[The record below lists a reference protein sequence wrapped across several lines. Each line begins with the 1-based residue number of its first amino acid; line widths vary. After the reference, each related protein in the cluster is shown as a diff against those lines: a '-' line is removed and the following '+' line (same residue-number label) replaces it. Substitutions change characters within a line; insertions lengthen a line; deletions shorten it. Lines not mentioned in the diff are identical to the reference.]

1 MNAAQRPV
9 LHFACPGAIG
19 QPTGGYRYDAAILGG
34 LAAAGRRVVLHELAG
49 RFPDADEAARAAAR
63 DCLAAARG
71 AVLAIDGLALPG
83 FEGLLPAPGV
93 AAVVALV
100 HHPLALE
107 TGLDPHQRRR
117 FATLE
122 PRLVRACAGVIVTS
136 PATLPAIRDMGVDAA
151 RIRVVTPAVERGAP
165 PPPRRRRGA
174 ARLLSVASLTPR
186 KGHRVLL
193 AALARLRDLAWRLDL
208 VGPRHY
214 DRREAG
220 RVATA
225 IAARGL
231 RGRVR
236 LAGAVDTA
244 RVAAAYRAAD
254 LFVLPSWHEGYG
266 MAFAEAI
273 AAALPVVGARAGAV
287 PTTVPTRAGILVRP
301 GDPAALARVLRRL
314 IADAPARC
322 RLSRGARD
330 HARALPGWD
339 GQARRFGAAID
350 ALAAP

>member
-9 LHFACPGAIG
+9 VHFACPGAIG

-34 LAAAGRRVVLHELAG
+34 LASAGRRVVLHELAG
-49 RFPDADEAARAAAR
+49 RFPEADDTARAAAR

-107 TGLDPHQRRR
+107 TGIDARLRRR
-117 FATLE
+117 FAVLE
-122 PRLVRACAGVIVTS
+122 PRLIRACAGVVVTS
-136 PATLPAIRDMGVDAA
+136 PATVPAIRAMGVDPA
-151 RIRVVTPAVERGAP
+151 RIRVVTPAVEPGP
-165 PPPRRRRGA
+165 PPPLRRRRVA
-174 ARLLSVASLTPR
+174 RRLLCVASLTPR
-186 KGHRVLL
+186 KGLRVRL
-193 AALARLRDLAWRLDL
+193 AARGRRRGRAWRLDL
-208 VGPRHY
+208 IGPRHY

-220 RVATA
+220 RIATA

-236 LAGAVDTA
+236 LAGAVDA
-244 RVAAAYRAAD
+244 PRVAAAYRAAD
-254 LFVLPSWHEGYG
+254 LFVLPSWYEGYG

-287 PTTVPTRAGILVRP
+287 PATVPVRAGTLVRP
-301 GDPAALARVLRRL
+301 GDPSGLARALRRL
-314 IADAPARC
+314 IADPRARR
-322 RLSRGARD
+322 RLASGARD
-330 HARALPGWD
+330 HARSLPGWP